1 LLRQLRETGLRER
14 PTLPSETPSEEE
26 LLAILGE
33 KARAGNVAAV
43 RTLLARDEAKDP
55 APSWPSNSLLRRA
68 DNE

>member
-1 LLRQLRETGLRER
+1 LRER

-55 APSWPSNSLLRRA
+55 RERAFLAFEQLAAARRQ
-68 DNE
+68 